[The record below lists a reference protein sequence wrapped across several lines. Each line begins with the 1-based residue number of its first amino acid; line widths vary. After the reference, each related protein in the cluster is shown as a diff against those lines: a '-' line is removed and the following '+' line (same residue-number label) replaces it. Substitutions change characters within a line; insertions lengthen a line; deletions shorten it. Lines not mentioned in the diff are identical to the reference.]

1 MYRDTTNVEYE
12 MYGYVGN
19 NRSHGKSDE
28 RFKEKF
34 GNHTRKIFN
43 IFTKKDN
50 YTWNVTHKTDSTALR
65 NLKSD

>member
-19 NRSHGKSDE
+19 NRSHRKSDE

-34 GNHTRKIFN
+34 GNHTKKIFN
-43 IFTKKDN
+43 IFTKKA
-50 YTWNVTHKTDSTALR
+50 TLGTSHTKRTVLHSET
-65 NLKSD
+65 